1 MSTMTLPTYSLWS
14 RDLKHFLRQ
23 RSRVIGA
30 VGQPFVIWIFLAAGF
45 RGSFS
50 AGGMEYGAWLF
61 PGVILLI
68 ALFAAIFSTISIIED
83 RKSGFLQGVMT
94 SPAARASIIWS
105 KMLAG
110 TTIAVLQSLLFMIL
124 LPFTGIGLT
133 LEGFVLSFFV
143 LAASSMM
150 LTLLGFILAWKMSST
165 QGFHAIMNLLL
176 IPMWLLSGA
185 FFPAEGASGW
195 MQTVMTLN
203 PMYYITSLFQQL
215 FFLGS
220 NIAFP
225 AGPAPWISITVL
237 AGISI
242 LLYLYSLRIVRTP

>member
-1 MSTMTLPTYSLWS
+1 MSTMVLPTYSLWS

-45 RGSFS
+45 RESFS

-68 ALFAAIFSTISIIED
+68 ALFAAIFSTISVIED
-83 RKSGFLQGVMT
+83 RKSGFLQGVIT

-105 KMLAG
+105 KMFSG

-124 LPFTGIGLT
+124 LPFTGIGIT
-133 LEGFVLSFFV
+133 LGGFALSFFV
-143 LAASSMM
+143 LTASSMM

-185 FFPAEGASGW
+185 FFPVEGASGW
-195 MQTVMTLN
+195 MQTVMMLN

-220 NIAFP
+220 NITFP

-237 AGISI
+237 AVVSI

>member
-1 MSTMTLPTYSLWS
+1 MSTMALPTYSLWS

-23 RSRVIGA
+23 RSRVVGA

-50 AGGMEYGAWLF
+50 ASGMDYGAWLF
-61 PGVILLI
+61 PGIILLI

-83 RKSGFLQGVMT
+83 RKSGFLQGVIT
-94 SPAARASIIWS
+94 SPATRASIIWS
-105 KMLAG
+105 KMLSG
-110 TTIAVLQSLLFMIL
+110 TTIAIAQSLLFMIL

-133 LEGFVLSFFV
+133 AEGFALSF
-143 LAASSMM
+143 LMLTAASMM
-150 LTLLGFILAWKMSST
+150 LTLLGFILAWNMSST

-185 FFPAEGASGW
+185 FFPTEGASGW
-195 MQTVMTLN
+195 MQTVMMLN
-203 PMYYITSLFQQL
+203 PMYYITALFQQL

-220 NIAFP
+220 TITFP
-225 AGPAPWISITVL
+225 AGPAPWISVTVL
-237 AGISI
+237 AAVSI
-242 LLYLYSLRIVRTP
+242 LLYLYSLRIVRTS

>member
-1 MSTMTLPTYSLWS
+1 MSTMALPTYSLWS

-45 RGSFS
+45 RESFS
-50 AGGMEYGAWLF
+50 SAGMDYGAWLF

-83 RKSGFLQGVMT
+83 RKSGFLQGVIT
-94 SPAARASIIWS
+94 SPAPRVSIIWS
-105 KMLAG
+105 KMFAG

-124 LPFTGIGLT
+124 LPFTGIELS
-133 LEGFVLSFFV
+133 LQGFLLSLLV
-143 LAASSMM
+143 LAAASMM
-150 LTLLGFILAWKMSST
+150 LTLLGFILAWKMSSA

-185 FFPAEGASGW
+185 FFPAAGASGW
-195 MQTVMTLN
+195 MQAVMMLN
-203 PMYYITSLFQQL
+203 PMYYITGLFQQM
-215 FFLGS
+215 FFLDSGIS
-220 NIAFP
+220 LSG
-225 AGPAPWISITVL
+225 GPAPWISIPVL
-237 AGISI
+237 AAASL
-242 LLYLYSLRIVRTP
+242 LLYLYSMRIVRTP